1 MNDKNLPDRL
11 WDDVSGTLI
20 LILFPYLSQ
29 RPEYFK
35 VKMAWSEKSMI

>member
-1 MNDKNLPDRL
+1 MNDKNLPDSL
-11 WDDVSGTLI
+11 WAYARDKRI

-29 RPEYFK
+29 IPEYFK